1 VEYFRPLP
9 TGDEHHRR
17 SAVAEQPTEPEVV
30 VVGVDGSEAG
40 ERAAH
45 FAGRHAREGG
55 ATLVVAFVVPWSPY
69 AVQTARRTSG
79 VPPPRSARP
88 GTRTPTIVDPLV
100 EALVA
105 EGVKAE
111 GVVRHGHPAE
121 TLCDIAKERG
131 ATHLLVGRIGQS
143 RVRTLLFGSTP
154 GNLIQIST
162 VPVTVVP

>member
-1 VEYFRPLP
+1 V
-9 TGDEHHRR
+9 G
-17 SAVAEQPTEPEVV
+17 EQDSEPEVV

-55 ATLVVAFVVPWSPY
+55 ATLIVAYVVPWSQY
-69 AVQTARRTSG
+69 AVQTAEENERRPVTKE
-79 VPPPRSARP
+79 RE
-88 GTRTPTIVDPLV
+88 TREAHATIVDPLV

-105 EGVKAE
+105 DGVKAE
-111 GVVRHGHPAE
+111 GVVRHGHPAQ
-121 TLCDIAKERG
+121 TLCDLAQERG
-131 ATHLLVGRIGQS
+131 ASHLLVGRIGQS

-154 GNLIQIST
+154 GNLIQIAT

>member
-1 VEYFRPLP
+1 V
-9 TGDEHHRR
+9 GQDN
-17 SAVAEQPTEPEVV
+17 TEPETV

-55 ATLVVAFVVPWSPY
+55 ATLIVVYVVPWSQY
-69 AVQTARRTSG
+69 AVQTAEENERRPVTKE
-79 VPPPRSARP
+79 RE
-88 GTRTPTIVDPLV
+88 TREAHTNIVDPLV

-105 EGVKAE
+105 DGVKAE
-111 GVVRHGHPAE
+111 GVVRHGHPAQ
-121 TLCDIAKERG
+121 TLCDVGEERG
-131 ATHLLVGRIGQS
+131 ASHLLVGRIGQS

-154 GNLIQIST
+154 GNLIQIAT